1 MQNKIICMASAW
13 QKRTGQRH
21 RSCRGRGSTRGP
33 LAGFPASAEAYMV
46 SGATYDV
53 IGGDSGSYT
62 A

>member
-1 MQNKIICMASAW
+1 M
-13 QKRTGQRH
+13 GGEH
-21 RSCRGRGSTRGP
+21 GGP

-53 IGGDSGSYT
+53 IGGDSGNYT